1 MNIFDPQVSGSLSVS
16 GSGQISGD
24 LTVLGTLFATVSGTT
39 ENAVS
44 ASHAA
49 AYTLTSSFHQHTN
62 SFNSFT
68 SSYSTGS
75 FTGSF
80 VGNGSGLY
88 NIPASGVTG
97 LNLSQ
102 ISQGIAT
109 ASISQANGLL
119 INTNTE
125 ITGNLK
131 VNNINVGTNSLVT
144 ISVSDSGGKY
154 FIDNVRNP
162 QITLVKGFTY
172 RFLYSNI
179 NAHPFRF
186 STTNDGSHNGGTVY
200 STGVTTGTSPN
211 YIQIEVT
218 DNTPSTLYYYC
229 TAHPGMG
236 SSISVVSDLMN
247 LEADRGVVYI
257 DPSRIATTG
266 SNSFTGSQVI
276 SGSLSVTGSVNI
288 TGSISLNG
296 QPIGTGKL
304 DETVFN
310 SYTSSNDPRVVAL
323 EVSTGSLNSFT
334 SSIDTTIKNKMNTD
348 GVMSSSIQVSITGTT
363 DFTTFSTSISQS
375 ISNSLLDSKNYT
387 DLQIALLDF
396 ASPLIPFEQ
405 FSSSINTYTS
415 SANNRLNSIEST
427 TGSLNTF
434 TGSANSRITSLEL
447 ASGSIRTDFNSYTSS
462 NNTTNTTQ
470 NSRLTALESTS
481 ASVNSYTSSNTTN
494 INAIHIATSSLNSF
508 SSSLLGAVEIT
519 GSNLTV
525 KGNLLVKG
533 TTTQI
538 DSTTLNIGDNIIQ
551 LNGTAASN
559 AGLVVQDASG
569 ASTISGSLLWD
580 TATDN
585 WKAGKLG
592 SEERIIL
599 LNEYNTFSTSIDSR
613 VSSIQTATAS
623 LNSYTSSTNTRLG
636 VIESTTSSL
645 NTFTSSAS
653 GRLNSLETASGSIRT
668 DFNSYTSSTNTRL
681 GTIETSTG
689 SLNSFTSST
698 NTRLGIIES
707 TTGSLNT
714 FTSSTNNSINSIH
727 TATSS
732 LNSFTSSTNTRLG
745 VIESTTGSLNN
756 YTSSANSR
764 FNSIETSTG
773 SLNSYTSSTNSRLNT
788 IESTTSSL
796 NTYTSSTNTRLGV
809 IESTTSS
816 LNSYTSSTNTRL
828 GVIESTTGSLNTFT
842 SSANS
847 RLNSLESASSS
858 IRSDFNTYTSSNNTT
873 NTTQNS
879 RLSAIETS
887 TSSLNT
893 YTSSQNTINSSVNS
907 TTSSLNSYTS
917 SNNTRLGVIE
927 STTSSLNSYTSS
939 TNNRL
944 TSIETSTGSL
954 NSFTNSINTTIKN
967 RLNAENVIS
976 GSVQVTLSSTTGY
989 STFSSSLA
997 TTDAGQDSRL
1007 NSIEGKTGSY
1017 ATTGSNIFQ
1026 GNQTITGSLY
1036 ISQDLIVAGSS
1047 SIQNISSSIVNIADN
1062 IITVNALNPAIRFGG
1077 LAVIDSGSSPQ
1088 VSGSMLFDSVNN
1100 QWIFVH
1106 QNQASVTSSVLLM
1119 GPETFNNLGGESY
1132 LTQNRLPKGTGIEH
1146 LNDSNITDTGTK
1158 VSINSNTEITGTLV
1172 VTQNISSPNITAIQI
1187 STGSLNN
1194 FTSSLLSAI
1203 ELTGSN
1209 LTVKGNLL
1217 VKGTTT
1223 NVNTTTLDVDN
1234 NLINL
1239 NGTGAT
1245 FAGLRVKD
1253 TTAPNQISGSLL
1265 WDATNDYWIAGQLG
1279 SEQRI
1284 VRETEFNN
1292 AVTRI
1297 GNVEVSTSSL
1307 NSYTSSTNTRL
1318 GVIESTTSSLNSY
1331 TSSTNTRLN
1340 NIETSTGSLNTFTS
1354 SANGR
1359 LNSLESASG
1368 SIRTD
1373 FNTYTSSNNSTN
1385 TTQNNRLNSIES
1397 TTGSLNSYTSS
1408 NTTNINAIHTA
1419 TGSLNTFTSSANSRL
1434 NSIETSTGSLNSYTS
1449 STNTRLGVIEST
1461 TGSLNSYTS
1470 SNTTNI
1476 NAIHTATSSLNS
1488 YTSSNNTRLGVIEST
1503 TASLN
1508 TFTSSA
1514 NNRLNALESTTSS
1527 LNSYTSSN
1535 TTNINAIHTAT
1546 SSLNSFTS
1554 SAGGRLSSIESTTGS
1569 LNSYTSS
1576 NTTNINAIHT
1586 ATSSL
1591 NSFTNSFN
1599 SAFSLSGADVTVR
1612 GNLTV
1617 SGTTTTIN
1625 STTVNIA
1632 DNVIQLN
1639 GSGVLNAGL
1648 VVRDATASTLTSGS
1662 LLWDT
1667 TNDKW
1672 IAGPLGAEDDVVLR
1686 TATQTLTNKTINASQ
1701 LVDASVTNA
1710 KLANSAI
1717 TIAGTSTSLGGT
1729 ITAATILSGTG
1740 VVSGSAQL
1748 TSSFVQ
1754 KAGDTMTGQLVI
1766 GSTGTAGSA
1775 TLKVNTSTASAFI
1788 HSQENFSP
1796 NMTTGQTNILVV
1808 GASGSTKN
1816 SGYIGYNWVGAGSN
1830 SNYISLGHWGA
1841 DHLLRIYGDGTVL
1854 MGTVTTGVWNGS
1866 SISTTYTDA
1875 KLTSVSGTTNQI
1887 NVSANTGA
1895 VTFSLPQNIHT
1906 GATPTFAGLTSTG
1919 RVQIGGSDSRG
1930 VLTVQTGSTE
1940 TFTANTDPTDNGRF
1954 FVMQNTSTTNAAGQ
1968 YSNITLQINPGGTI
1982 GTGRVLGDIRLVRNA
1997 LNGTSARFV
2006 FGAFRTDATYKDY
2019 ATIDFDAVTFAGTI
2033 NGLTVSS
2040 GTITSGTWNG
2050 TSIGTAYTDAKVTSV
2065 SGTANQVSASAT
2077 TGAITLSLPQNI
2089 HTAATPT
2096 FGGLTVNGGM
2106 VVTGNTYSVNGAVQG
2121 LGNYDWFYVGRGT
2134 MASALFLRDIA
2145 GAGWS
2150 LACGSFGLT
2159 FRKDVS
2165 GTTWATAMSFTAT
2178 SSGDTSP
2185 NVSITNNLSIGGT
2198 ITSGTWN
2205 GTSIGTAYT
2214 DAKVTSIS
2222 GTSNQITASASTGAI
2237 TLSLPQ
2243 NIHTGAT
2250 PTFAGVTATFLRS
2263 GTATSNLVKF
2273 SSGASSVTFGNSFG
2287 GNATDTSRTV
2297 FFRGTTSTASVWWG
2311 GPDSNGD
2318 NIPHGAIDSLSTG
2331 GLTFWN
2337 NSAGTGGGS
2346 WTKIMTVNSAGITA
2360 DAGNFIGNLTG
2371 NASGTANNITAFTIN
2386 QNVGT
2391 GNTPTFA
2398 GLTVGNGVATGRSTY
2413 GITNANIILTSS
2425 AADATGYCGID
2436 FRSGNNYPSDGAQIY
2451 YENNSGGTSER
2462 AKLTI
2467 RVENDQ
2473 EDFMEIRAGRIDINS
2488 NTVSGG
2494 GQATLVNFQSAGS
2507 TVAYITSGG
2516 AIYARSG
2523 NLVKDFGNSTFTTSF
2538 TSVSSVTVTHN
2549 LGSKDVMVMV
2559 YDNNDE
2565 MFWPSSIVT
2574 TNTNVVTITFAANRT
2589 GRVVVL
2595 R

>member
-1 MNIFDPQVSGSLSVS
+1 MNIFDPQISGSLSVS

-24 LTVLGTLFATVSGTT
+24 LTVLGTLFATISGTA

-49 AYTLTSSFHQHTN
+49 AYTLTSSFHAHTN
-62 SFNSFT
+62 SFNNFT
-68 SSYSTGS
+68 ASYSTGS

-80 VGNGSGLY
+80 SGNGAGLS

-102 ISQGIAT
+102 ISQGSAT

-144 ISVSDSGGKY
+144 VSVTDLGGKY
-154 FIDNVRNP
+154 YIDGVKNP
-162 QITLVKGFTY
+162 PLTLVKGFTY
-172 RFLYSNI
+172 RFLFPNI
-179 NAHPFRF
+179 GAHPFRF
-186 STTNDGSHNGGTVY
+186 STTNDGSHNGGTIY
-200 STGVTTGTSPN
+200 STGVTIGSTPD
-211 YIQIEVT
+211 YIQIQVT
-218 DNTPSTLYYYC
+218 DNTPTTLYYYC

-236 SSISVVSDLMN
+236 NSISVVSDILN
-247 LEADRGVVYI
+247 LEADRNIVYI
-257 DPSRIATTG
+257 DPARIATTG
-266 SNSFTGSQVI
+266 SNSLTGSQIV

-310 SYTSSNDPRVVAL
+310 SYTSSNDGRVSAL
-323 EVSTGSLNSFT
+323 EVSTGSLNVFTNSIEQFSGSIYGFT
-334 SSIDTTIKNKMNTD
+334 SSINEK
-348 GVMSSSIQVSITGTT
+348 V
-363 DFTTFSTSISQS
+363 
-375 ISNSLLDSKNYT
+375 NSLELT
-387 DLQIALLDF
+387 
-396 ASPLIPFEQ
+396 
-405 FSSSINTYTS
+405 TS
-415 SANNRLNSIEST
+415 
-427 TGSLNTF
+427 SLNTF
-434 TGSANSRITSLEL
+434 TGSANSRLNSLESASSSIRTDFNTYTSSNDSTNSTQNNRLTSLES
-447 ASGSIRTDFNSYTSS
+447 ASGSIRTDFNTYTSS
-462 NNTTNTTQ
+462 NDSTNSTQ
-470 NSRLTALESTS
+470 NSRLNSLES
-481 ASVNSYTSSNTTN
+481 ASSSINSYTSSNTVN
-494 INAIHIATSSLNSF
+494 INAIHTATSSLNTF
-508 SSSLLGAVEIT
+508 SSSVLGAVEIT

-538 DSTTLNIGDNIIQ
+538 DSTTVNIGDNIIQ
-551 LNGTAASN
+551 LNGTGTN
-559 AGLVVQDASG
+559 NGGLVVQDPTG

-580 TATDN
+580 STLDY

-599 LNEYNTFSTSIDSR
+599 FDEYNTFSTSIDSR
-613 VSSIQTATAS
+613 AISIQGSTAS
-623 LNSYTSSTNTRLG
+623 LNLYTASNNTRLG

-645 NTFTSSAS
+645 NTFTSSA
-653 GRLNSLETASGSIRT
+653 NSRFNSIEASTGSL
-668 DFNSYTSSTNTRL
+668 NSYTSSTNNRL
-681 GTIETSTG
+681 NTIEASTS
-689 SLNSFTSST
+689 SLNSYTSSN
-698 NTRLGIIES
+698 NTRLSVIES

-714 FTSSTNNSINSIH
+714 FTSSVNNSLTAIH
-727 TATSS
+727 TA
-732 LNSFTSSTNTRLG
+732 
-745 VIESTTGSLNN
+745 
-756 YTSSANSR
+756 
-764 FNSIETSTG
+764 
-773 SLNSYTSSTNSRLNT
+773 
-788 IESTTSSL
+788 
-796 NTYTSSTNTRLGV
+796 
-809 IESTTSS
+809 TSS

-828 GVIESTTGSLNTFT
+828 GIIETSTGSLNNFT
-842 SSANS
+842 SSANGRMS
-847 RLNSLESASSS
+847 SLESASSS
-858 IRSDFNTYTSSNNTT
+858 IRTDFNTYTSSNNT
-873 NTTQNS
+873 
-879 RLSAIETS
+879 RLGVIE
-887 TSSLNT
+887 
-893 YTSSQNTINSSVNS
+893 S

-939 TNNRL
+939 NNTRLGVIESTTGSLNSYTSSTNTRL
-944 TSIETSTGSL
+944 GVIESTTASLNSYTSSTNTRLGVIETSTSSLNTFTSSAISRLNSLESASSSIRTDFNSYTSSNNSTVSTQNNRLAAIETATSSLNTYTSSQNTINSSLNSTTASLNSYTSSNNTRLGVIESTTGSLNSYTSSTNGRLNAIETATSSL

-967 RLNAENVIS
+967 RLNAEGVIS
-976 GSVQVTLSSTTGY
+976 GSAQVSLASTTGY

-1007 NSIEGKTGSY
+1007 SSLEGKTGSY

-1026 GNQTITGSLY
+1026 GNQTITGSLFV
-1036 ISQDLIVAGSS
+1036 SQNLIIGGSS
-1047 SIQNISSSIVNIADN
+1047 SINFVSQSTLNIGTNL
-1062 IITVNALNPAIRFGG
+1062 ITVNAQNPSTRFGG

-1100 QWIFVH
+1100 QWIFIH
-1106 QNQASVTSSVLLM
+1106 QNQSSITSSIILM
-1119 GPETFNNLGGESY
+1119 GPQTFNNVGNEASP
-1132 LTQNRLPKGTGIEH
+1132 TVNRIIKSLNDEH
-1146 LNDSNITDTGTK
+1146 LGDSNITDTGTK

-1187 STGSLNN
+1187 ATGSLNS
-1194 FTSSLLSAI
+1194 FTSSVLSAI

-1253 TTAPNQISGSLL
+1253 TTAPSQISGSLL
-1265 WDATNDYWIAGQLG
+1265 WDAVNDYWIAGQLG

-1318 GVIESTTSSLNSY
+1318 DAIESTTSSLNSY
-1331 TSSTNTRLN
+1331 TSSTNTRLGV
-1340 NIETSTGSLNTFTS
+1340 IETATS
-1354 SANGR
+1354 
-1359 LNSLESASG
+1359 
-1368 SIRTD
+1368 
-1373 FNTYTSSNNSTN
+1373 
-1385 TTQNNRLNSIES
+1385 
-1397 TTGSLNSYTSS
+1397 
-1408 NTTNINAIHTA
+1408 
-1419 TGSLNTFTSSANSRL
+1419 SLNTFTSSANSRL
-1434 NSIETSTGSLNSYTS
+1434 NSLESASSSIRTDFNSYTS
-1449 STNTRLGVIEST
+1449 SNNSTNTTQNSRLASLETT
-1461 TGSLNSYTS
+1461 TGSLNTYTS

-1488 YTSSNNTRLGVIEST
+1488 YTSSTNTRLGVIETATSSLNSYTSSTNTRLGVIEST
-1503 TASLN
+1503 TSSLNSYTSSNTININAIHTATSSLN

-1514 NNRLNALESTTSS
+1514 ASRLTSLESTTSS

-1546 SSLNSFTS
+1546 SSLNSYTSSTNTRLGVIESTTASLNTFTS
-1554 SAGGRLSSIESTTGS
+1554 SAAGRLNSLESTSGS

-1591 NSFTNSFN
+1591 NSFTSSASSRLNAIETATSSLNSYTSSNNTAISAINTATSSLNTFTSSFN

-1612 GNLTV
+1612 GNFTV
-1617 SGTTTTIN
+1617 SGTTTTVN

-1632 DNVIQLN
+1632 DNIIQLN
-1639 GSGVLNAGL
+1639 GTGATNAGL
-1648 VVRDATASTLTSGS
+1648 VVRDATAANLTSGS

-1686 TATQTLTNKTINASQ
+1686 TTSQTLTNKTISGASNT
-1701 LVDASVTNA
+1701 LSNIGNSSLTN
-1710 KLANSAI
+1710 SSI
-1717 TIAGTSTSLGGT
+1717 SIAGNSISLGGS

-1740 VVSGSAQL
+1740 TVSGSAQL

-1754 KAGDTMTGQLVI
+1754 KAGDTMTGQLII
-1766 GSTGTAGSA
+1766 GSTGTGNAA
-1775 TLKVNTSTASAFI
+1775 TLKVNNSSAATFN
-1788 HSQENFSP
+1788 HSIEAFSA
-1796 NMTTGQTNILVV
+1796 NMTAGQTNIIVV
-1808 GASGSTKN
+1808 GSAGSTKN
-1816 SGYIGYNWVGAGSN
+1816 SGYIGYNWAGAGSN
-1830 SNYISLGHWGA
+1830 SNYVSLGHWGA
-1841 DHLLRIYGDGTVL
+1841 DHLFRIYGDGTVY
-1854 MGTVTTGVWNGS
+1854 MGTVTTGVWNGT
-1866 SISTTYTDA
+1866 SIGTAYTDA
-1875 KLTSVSGTTNQI
+1875 KITSVAGTTNQV
-1887 NVSANTGA
+1887 NVSASTGA

-1906 GATPTFAGLTSTG
+1906 AATPTFAGLTSTG

-1930 VLTVQTGSTE
+1930 VLTVQTGSTQ
-1940 TFTANTDPTDNGRF
+1940 TFTANTDPTDAGRF
-1954 FVMQNTSTTNAAGQ
+1954 FVMQNTDTTNAAGQ
-1968 YSNITLQINPGGTI
+1968 YSNITLQINPGGSI
-1982 GTGRVLGDIRLVRNA
+1982 GSGRVLGDIRLVRNG

-2006 FGAFRTDATYKDY
+2006 FGAFRDDSTYKDY
-2019 ATIDFDAVTFAGTI
+2019 LTLDFGGATFSGSI
-2033 NGLTVSS
+2033 NGL
-2040 GTITSGTWNG
+2040 
-2050 TSIGTAYTDAKVTSV
+2050 SV
-2065 SGTANQVSASAT
+2065 S
-2077 TGAITLSLPQNI
+2077 
-2089 HTAATPT
+2089 
-2096 FGGLTVNGGM
+2096 
-2106 VVTGNTYSVNGAVQG
+2106 
-2121 LGNYDWFYVGRGT
+2121 
-2134 MASALFLRDIA
+2134 
-2145 GAGWS
+2145 
-2150 LACGSFGLT
+2150 
-2159 FRKDVS
+2159 
-2165 GTTWATAMSFTAT
+2165 
-2178 SSGDTSP
+2178 
-2185 NVSITNNLSIGGT
+2185 GGT

-2205 GTSIGTAYT
+2205 GSSISTTYTA
-2214 DAKVTSIS
+2214 AKVTAVNAGTGISVDTTTGSVTVTNSGVTSIT
-2222 GTSNQITASASTGAI
+2222 GTANQVTASASTGGV

-2243 NIHTGAT
+2243 NIHTGASPTFGGLTVNGGATSATFRNTTASSNSNVCMGNDQTTNGAGIALLGSTFTASGQYRASGGYVYSNLAGGLTLHAEGANSLYLATNGVAAITINSSQTVAFGGNLTTPNTTSFGLQDVGGTAWFRPRDAANNLHIRTSSGGIYLDTNGTIYFRNVAGTVEGYIDSSNGGGRLMDTTLYANAAAMNQSVTTTAT
-2250 PTFAGVTATFLRS
+2250 PTFG
-2263 GTATSNLVKF
+2263 
-2273 SSGASSVTFGNSFG
+2273 
-2287 GNATDTSRTV
+2287 
-2297 FFRGTTSTASVWWG
+2297 
-2311 GPDSNGD
+2311 
-2318 NIPHGAIDSLSTG
+2318 
-2331 GLTFWN
+2331 
-2337 NSAGTGGGS
+2337 
-2346 WTKIMTVNSAGITA
+2346 
-2360 DAGNFIGNLTG
+2360 
-2371 NASGTANNITAFTIN
+2371 
-2386 QNVGT
+2386 
-2391 GNTPTFA
+2391 

-2413 GITNANIILTSS
+2413 GIANANIVLTSS
-2425 AADATGYCGID
+2425 ASDATGYCGID

-2507 TVAYITSGG
+2507 TVAYVTSGG

-2523 NLVKDFGNSTFTTSF
+2523 NLVKDFGNSTYATSF
-2538 TSVSSVTVTHN
+2538 SNVSSVTVTHN

-2559 YDNNDE
+2559 YDSNDE